1 MPPRAPLTPTA
12 IRAPASRFV
21 ASNSSGSI
29 PPIRWRRWPPAASSE
44 TLADQQEFGSCH
56 PKRRKCRRGQAAHSA
71 IPLADSRRARLLA
84 DRRFRPLSCIGA
96 GASDRGKAYTS
107 ATGIAKVLNDRGI
120 PTIRGYRKATKERA
134 DAIR

>member
-1 MPPRAPLTPTA
+1 MSMPIVATVKFDLLDMAVLLCWFAP
-12 IRAPASRFV
+12 SK
-21 ASNSSGSI
+21 
-29 PPIRWRRWPPAASSE
+29 
-44 TLADQQEFGSCH
+44 H
-56 PKRRKCRRGQAAHSA
+56 HSLEGREHGRT
-71 IPLADSRRARLLA
+71 IPLADSRPARLLA